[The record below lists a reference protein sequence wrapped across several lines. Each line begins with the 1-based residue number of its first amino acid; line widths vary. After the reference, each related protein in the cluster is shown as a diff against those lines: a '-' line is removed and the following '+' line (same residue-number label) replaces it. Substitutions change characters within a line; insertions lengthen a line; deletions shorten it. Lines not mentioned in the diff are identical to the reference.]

1 MNLLRTVTL
10 DRASR
15 KKDKSV
21 SLTFITNVEQSSTE
35 FMEIDEQLNQSGVLY
50 FKPNGTLTQKE
61 VDELDNVDI
70 ELEGKSKSQR
80 LRNVM
85 YVLWQQ
91 EVACN
96 YLRVDF
102 KDFYSDRMEL
112 LIEQIKQK
120 LD

>member
-1 MNLLRTVTL
+1 MNLLITATL
-10 DRASR
+10 DRANR
-15 KKDKSV
+15 KRDKSV
-21 SLTFITNVEQSSTE
+21 SLTFVTSSEQSSE
-35 FMEIDEQLNQSGVLY
+35 EYMAIDKELNQTGVLY
-50 FKPNGTLTQKE
+50 FKPDGQLTQKE
-61 VDELDNVDI
+61 IDELDNVDI

-85 YVLWQQ
+85 YILWQQ
-91 EVACN
+91 GAEGKN
-96 YLRVDF
+96 F